1 MDFTDAQRLMAAA
14 DENPVLAAWAAIF
27 YQHGV
32 VCITDS
38 YPYEA
43 WEAYQCFYNH
53 DFVTAAEF
61 NYNDER
67 SFLRQTPSAGDIQ
80 DVIARF
86 DETCDEHYYQ
96 EIQMPNNDSNPF
108 ADDNA
113 IAPRRQEQGVAR
125 RQVAGATR
133 RQELSNP
140 FEEDRSIA
148 PSRPRGGEL
157 AQNIFSS
164 TDQQSPGLAC
174 HNDGNQ
180 SPVST
185 LGGETYQPDVRC
197 GKCHKQVAMVEVQ
210 FLGSDG
216 NGSLDSELVLAL
228 FEGVCVT
235 CGFIHHQSVGR
246 QADPGAFR

>member
-1 MDFTDAQRLMAAA
+1 MEFTDARRLMVAA
-14 DENPVLAAWAAIF
+14 DENPVLAAWAAVF

-43 WEAYQCFYNH
+43 WEAYQCLYNH
-53 DFVTAAEF
+53 DLVTVAEF
-61 NYNDER
+61 NYYTER
-67 SFLRQTPSAGDIQ
+67 SFLKQAPSAGDIQ
-80 DVIARF
+80 DVISRF
-86 DETCDEHYYQ
+86 DETCNEHHYQ
-96 EIQMPNNDSNPF
+96 EIQMSNNSNPF
-108 ADDNA
+108 ADDTS
-113 IAPRRQEQGVAR
+113 IAPRRKEQGVER
-125 RQVAGATR
+125 RHLSGANR

-140 FEEDRSIA
+140 FSEERSIA

-157 AQNIFSS
+157 AQDIFAPPDHQS
-164 TDQQSPGLAC
+164 TGLAC

-180 SPVST
+180 SPVTT
-185 LGGETYQPDVRC
+185 LNGEGYQPDVRC
-197 GKCHKQVAMVEVQ
+197 GKCHQQVAMVEVE

-216 NGSLDSELVLAL
+216 NGNLDSELVLAV
-228 FEGVCVT
+228 FEGVCVN